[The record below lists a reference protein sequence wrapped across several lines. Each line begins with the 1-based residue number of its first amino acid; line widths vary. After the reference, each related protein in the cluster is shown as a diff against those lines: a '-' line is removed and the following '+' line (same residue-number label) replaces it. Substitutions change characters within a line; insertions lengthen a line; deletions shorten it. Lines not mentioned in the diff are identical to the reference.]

1 MKNYTKRISQQ
12 CTKNILPFIL
22 CGILLG
28 FSAGQTAAQE
38 ETTPVPG
45 NIGTGI
51 TGLYNGPFPSETQR
65 ELVGPYQLLK
75 AGIVNEGNNE
85 VTLPLYEGRLKD
97 GRKVW
102 YVLTDTSDEGNA
114 RALGLNFSAKLVY
127 ADGGR
132 AVRTARIEKGTLIFD
147 SGTVD
152 FSPEMTLTPGAPQAF
167 PPKAFTPGSVGD
179 KDYTP
184 LVRIVNAGGHIYNA
198 PIIAFNVDASR
209 ISFPNGNVD
218 HKILH
223 DKVVRIDPARSQ
235 VTFKLT
241 AGFSFGRPVMYLSFD
256 SNNPLAATLEE
267 STLAPGMDDIK
278 VGGDDGA
285 FSAVERLFVFTNGPT
300 GKKSPQRQGLNS
312 AITDGGGPLNV
323 FGGVP
328 TIAGDYSPM
337 WDLNLWTWT
346 DEALKSHYDARMT
359 EEFSILRLV
368 QEGHLVG
375 PDPKNKQYGSTGI
388 IVNCP
393 VVKRLL

>member
-1 MKNYTKRISQQ
+1 MNNYTIKLIDRLPNRFLAFYALLIALTFGAPTFAQDE
-12 CTKNILPFIL
+12 TK
-22 CGILLG
+22 
-28 FSAGQTAAQE
+28 
-38 ETTPVPG
+38 PVPG
-45 NIGTGI
+45 NVGTGI
-51 TGLYNGPFPSETQR
+51 TGLYNGPFPSETQK

-75 AGIVNEGNNE
+75 AGIINAADTE

-102 YVLTDTSDEGNA
+102 YVLTDTSDESNA
-114 RALGLNFSAKLVY
+114 RALGLNHSAKLVY
-127 ADGGR
+127 AEGGK
-132 AVRTARIEKGTLIFD
+132 AVRTARLDKGVLVFD

-152 FSPEMTLTPGAPQAF
+152 FGPNMALTPGAPQAF
-167 PPKAFTPGSVGD
+167 PPKSFQPGSVGD
-179 KDYTP
+179 ADYSP
-184 LVRIVNAGGHIYNA
+184 LVKIVNAGGHIYNA
-198 PIIAFNVDASR
+198 PVIAFDVDAAK

-223 DKVVRIDPARSQ
+223 DKVVRIDPSKSQ

-256 SNNPLAATLEE
+256 ANNPLAATLEE
-267 STLAPGMDDIK
+267 STLSPGMNDIR

-300 GKKSPQRQGLNS
+300 GKGNPQRQGLNS
-312 AITDGGGPLNV
+312 AIADGGGPLNV

-346 DEALKSHYDARMT
+346 DEAKSKNYGARMI

-368 QEGHLVG
+368 QDGHLVG
-375 PDPKNKQYGSTGI
+375 PDAKNKQYGSTGI

-393 VVKRLL
+393 GVKRLL

>member
-1 MKNYTKRISQQ
+1 MKNYKNLMLRLISRSVG
-12 CTKNILPFIL
+12 L
-22 CGILLG
+22 
-28 FSAGQTAAQE
+28 SALVVVLMVGGAMAQE
-38 ETTPVPG
+38 ETGIVPG

-51 TGLYNGPFPSETQR
+51 TGIYNGPFPSETQK

-75 AGIVNEGNNE
+75 AGIVNAENSE

-127 ADGGR
+127 ADGGK
-132 AVRTARIEKGTLIFD
+132 AVRTGRLEKGTLVFD

-152 FSPEMTLTPGAPQAF
+152 FSPNMSLTPGSPQAF
-167 PPKAFTPGSVGD
+167 PPKSFTPGSTGD
-179 KDYTP
+179 ANYSP
-184 LVRIVNAGGHIYNA
+184 LVKIVNAGGHIYNA
-198 PIIAFNVDASR
+198 PIIAFNVDAAK
-209 ISFPNGNVD
+209 ISFPDGNVD

-223 DKVVRIDPARSQ
+223 DKVVRIDPAKSQ

-300 GKKSPQRQGLNS
+300 GKGNPQRQGLNS

-346 DEALKSHYDARMT
+346 DAALKNHYDSRMI

-375 PDPKNKQYGSTGI
+375 PDPKNKQSGSTGI

>member
-1 MKNYTKRISQQ
+1 MKNYTKIAGWMASRR
-12 CTKNILPFIL
+12 LAFYV
-22 CGILLG
+22 LLIVLTFG
-28 FSAGQTAAQE
+28 AGQASAQE
-38 ETTPVPG
+38 ETQPVPG

-65 ELVGPYQLLK
+65 ELVGPYVLLK
-75 AGIVNEGNNE
+75 AGIINQANTE
-85 VTLPLYEGRLKD
+85 VTVPLYEGRMKD

-114 RALGLNFSAKLVY
+114 KALGLNYSAKLVY
-127 ADGGR
+127 ADGGK
-132 AVRTARIEKGTLIFD
+132 AVRTARLDKGVLVFD
-147 SGTVD
+147 QGTVD
-152 FSPEMTLTPGAPQAF
+152 FSPNMALTPGSPQAF
-167 PPKAFTPGSVGD
+167 PPKSFTPGSTGD
-179 KDYTP
+179 KDYSP
-184 LVRIVNAGGHIYNA
+184 LVKIVNAGGHIYNA
-198 PIIAFNVDASR
+198 PIIAFNVDAAK

-223 DKVVRIDPARSQ
+223 DKVVRIDPAKSQ
-235 VTFKLT
+235 VTLKLT
-241 AGFSFGRPVMYLSFD
+241 PGFSFGRPVMYLSFD

-267 STLAPGMDDIK
+267 STLAPGMDDIR

-285 FSAVERLFVFTNGPT
+285 FSAVERLFVFTNAPV
-300 GKKSPQRQGLNS
+300 GKGNPQRQGLNS

-346 DEALKSHYDARMT
+346 DAAVKNNYRSRMT

-368 QEGHLVG
+368 QEGHIVG
-375 PDPKNKQYGSTGI
+375 PDKNNPQYGSTGI

>member
-1 MKNYTKRISQQ
+1 MKNYTKISGWMASRS
-12 CTKNILPFIL
+12 LAFY
-22 CGILLG
+22 ILLIVLTFG
-28 FSAGQTAAQE
+28 AGQASAQE
-38 ETTPVPG
+38 ETQPVPG

-65 ELVGPYQLLK
+65 ELVGPYVLLK
-75 AGIVNEGNNE
+75 AGIINQANTE
-85 VTLPLYEGRLKD
+85 VTLPLYEGRMKD

-114 RALGLNFSAKLVY
+114 KALGLNYSAKLVY
-127 ADGGR
+127 ADGGK
-132 AVRTARIEKGTLIFD
+132 AVRTARLDKGVLVFD

-152 FSPEMTLTPGAPQAF
+152 FSPNMALTPGSPQAF
-167 PPKAFTPGSVGD
+167 PPKSFTPGSTGD
-179 KDYTP
+179 KDYSP
-184 LVRIVNAGGHIYNA
+184 LVKIVNAGGHIYNA
-198 PIIAFNVDASR
+198 PIIAFNVDAAK

-223 DKVVRIDPARSQ
+223 DKVVRIDPAKSQ
-235 VTFKLT
+235 VTLKLT
-241 AGFSFGRPVMYLSFD
+241 PGFSFGRPVMYLSFD

-267 STLAPGMDDIK
+267 STLAPGMDDIR

-285 FSAVERLFVFTNGPT
+285 FSAVERLFVFTNAPT
-300 GKKSPQRQGLNS
+300 GKGNPQRQGLNS

-346 DEALKSHYDARMT
+346 DAAVKNNYRSRMT

-368 QEGHLVG
+368 QEGHIVG
-375 PDPKNKQYGSTGI
+375 PDKNNPQYGSTGI

>member
-1 MKNYTKRISQQ
+1 M
-12 CTKNILPFIL
+12 
-22 CGILLG
+22 
-28 FSAGQTAAQE
+28 
-38 ETTPVPG
+38 
-45 NIGTGI
+45 
-51 TGLYNGPFPSETQR
+51 
-65 ELVGPYQLLK
+65 
-75 AGIVNEGNNE
+75 
-85 VTLPLYEGRLKD
+85 
-97 GRKVW
+97 
-102 YVLTDTSDEGNA
+102 
-114 RALGLNFSAKLVY
+114 
-127 ADGGR
+127 
-132 AVRTARIEKGTLIFD
+132 
-147 SGTVD
+147 
-152 FSPEMTLTPGAPQAF
+152 
-167 PPKAFTPGSVGD
+167 GD

-184 LVRIVNAGGHIYNA
+184 LVKIVNAGGHIYNA
-198 PIIAFNVDASR
+198 PIIAFNVDAAK
-209 ISFPNGNVD
+209 ISFPDGNVD

-223 DKVVRIDPARSQ
+223 DKVVRIDPSKSQ

-285 FSAVERLFVFTNGPT
+285 FSAVERLFVFTNAPT
-300 GKKSPQRQGLNS
+300 GKGNPQRQGLNS

-346 DEALKSHYDARMT
+346 DAALKNHYDSRMT

-388 IVNCP
+388 VVNCP